1 MKLTALIL
9 TGAISI
15 AAFADEEAAAPAKD
29 RVGPGKAVLAASQ
42 EEGIK
47 LSEKA
52 LSALE
57 LKFSEVN
64 SRQISVSKSAL
75 IQFQD
80 FSAIYRERN
89 GWIKMV
95 EVEPLFKNGHALFES
110 EDLKPGDRLVVENG
124 GLLRVVELDI
134 FGPEADA
141 CAD

>member
-1 MKLTALIL
+1 MKFFALIL
-9 TGAISI
+9 TLTLCIPGFAEEEGEGAQ
-15 AAFADEEAAAPAKD
+15 KD
-29 RVGPGKAVLAASQ
+29 RVGPGKAVVAASQ

-52 LSALE
+52 MKTLEIKFLEINGSA
-57 LKFSEVN
+57 V
-64 SRQISVSKSAL
+64 SVPKSAL

-80 FSAIYRERN
+80 FSAIYRERA
-89 GWIKMV
+89 GWLKMV
-95 EVEPLFKNGHALFES
+95 EVEPVFKNGHAIISSKEFRG
-110 EDLKPGDRLVVENG
+110 GDRLVVENG